1 MEHAARPVF
10 AISASRSHDR
20 IPGKKK
26 ARLGQTE
33 ERDGIVIVLTKTFGR
48 IGVALEDETHA
59 MARRINSRPKSVA
72 TYTPGFFGLQ
82 AQAYGA
88 EEKRSVTNYIEVTLT
103 ALWERIDPASVQ
115 SKKKIAPR

>member
-59 MARRINSRPKSVA
+59 MARRINSTKSVA
-72 TYTPGFFGLQ
+72 TYTSGFFGLQ

-103 ALWERIDPASVQ
+103 AFWERIDPASVQ